1 MSNNSDA
8 TYMIHTWLDA
18 SDPNHHIALALGA
31 GNYTTTRRLE
41 KLVRTPRLQ
50 DNLRYID
57 TDGSEKELSE
67 EEKEEIA
74 GLWQYQNWLKNEY
87 GFTTDK
93 TNPLDIRKY
102 DRDDYLTFI
111 SSIFDIDNP
120 IKYDHGKAIAR
131 MREAELHK
139 LAVDEAQQWI
149 TAAATATAGIM
160 TGGGTGNFSGN
171 STGGNTTTTNTLS
184 SSGGNN
190 TYTAHLI
197 RLLRNSEI

>member
-8 TYMIHTWLDA
+8 TYMIHQWLDA
-18 SDPNHHIALALGA
+18 SDPNHRIALALGA

-41 KLVRTPRLQ
+41 KLVRTPQLQ
-50 DNLRYID
+50 ENLRYID

-74 GLWQYQNWLKNEY
+74 GLWQYQNWLRNEY

-102 DRDDYLTFI
+102 DRDDYLAFI

-120 IKYDHGKAIAR
+120 IHYDHGKATAR
-131 MREAELHK
+131 KREAELHK
-139 LAVDEAQQWI
+139 LAVDAAQQRI

-160 TGGGTGNFSGN
+160 AGGGTGNSSGN
-171 STGGNTTTTNTLS
+171 STGGNTTT
-184 SSGGNN
+184 
-190 TYTAHLI
+190 
-197 RLLRNSEI
+197 